1 MSICYTL
8 GSSLSFMW
16 IMFSTSI
23 FSNFDL
29 NEHEKMVLTYDV
41 MQITLNLFV
50 PLYVYWKNI
59 KQFTTYLL
67 SK

>member
-41 MQITLNLFV
+41 MQLTLNLFV

-59 KQFTTYLL
+59 NKFTTYLL

>member
-1 MSICYTL
+1 MSVYYTI

-59 KQFTTYLL
+59 KQFTTYIF

>member
-41 MQITLNLFV
+41 MQLTLNLFV

>member
-1 MSICYTL
+1 MSIHYTI

-59 KQFTTYLL
+59 KQFTTYIF

>member
-1 MSICYTL
+1 MSVYYTI

-41 MQITLNLFV
+41 MQLTLNLFV

>member
-1 MSICYTL
+1 MSVCYNI

-59 KQFTTYLL
+59 KQFTTYVF

>member
-1 MSICYTL
+1 MSVCYNI

-41 MQITLNLFV
+41 MQLTLNLFV

>member
-1 MSICYTL
+1 MSIHYTI

>member
-1 MSICYTL
+1 MSICCTL

-41 MQITLNLFV
+41 MQLTLNLFV

>member
-16 IMFSTSI
+16 IMLSTSI

-41 MQITLNLFV
+41 LQITLNLFV

>member
-1 MSICYTL
+1 MSIHYTI

-41 MQITLNLFV
+41 MQLTLNLFV